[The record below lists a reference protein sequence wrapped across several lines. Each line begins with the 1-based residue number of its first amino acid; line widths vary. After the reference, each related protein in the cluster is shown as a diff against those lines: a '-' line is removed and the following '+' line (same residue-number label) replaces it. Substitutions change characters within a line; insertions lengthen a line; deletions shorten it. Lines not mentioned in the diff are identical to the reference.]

1 MLGGLVLELRH
12 TAGFTETGDAVQDPR
27 QLCVLGNLT
36 LHEQRRPIRIDP
48 HRKELS
54 DRNLGATTQ
63 FLRVLRHRDGVKIRN
78 EVESVEIVLQ
88 RNPLL
93 QRTQVIAEVER
104 IRRRLDSGKH
114 ARLCGGLLFCRGRH
128 GSDLFTSGNQCSGVV
143 PG

>member
-1 MLGGLVLELRH
+1 MLTLILTHGDSLRAVQKDVRGHQNRIREQADTGVVAALLGGLVLELRH

-63 FLRVLRHRDGVKIRN
+63 FLRSCVTVM
-78 EVESVEIVLQ
+78 
-88 RNPLL
+88 
-93 QRTQVIAEVER
+93 A
-104 IRRRLDSGKH
+104 
-114 ARLCGGLLFCRGRH
+114 
-128 GSDLFTSGNQCSGVV
+128 
-143 PG
+143 